1 MAQITRIEIANFLTE
16 GYGQGQQW
24 DPLYRGVTMRVF
36 GQSAAIQLDNGC
48 GKTSIVDSCIFLLS
62 QNKKLR
68 DRVKPRMAP
77 SDKSWTHIRIEFG
90 MKADGEDIAQAS
102 LITAEPDEFP
112 GANYVIGMV
121 WNRDVDQPRF
131 YRYQGLL
138 EDAPCYTRP
147 DEHTLQLVSNDAFRK
162 SVEKMPGAKW
172 DKWARISDWL
182 EEVRFFT
189 NLDVIQQNVEFQ
201 LKGGGDYSA
210 ELIKISP
217 RNGEMFDAAF
227 FREIVAPELLSHP
240 IGLEGKDNDDEQRF
254 EDGLLLSIKA
264 TTNAIL
270 DVAKRDDDLKQVSLA
285 LDRFDPVL
293 EQASEVVVAEKS
305 RTEEL
310 NKLTKTGGLL
320 RLLAERDPLPGIPV
334 VSRNASW
341 AKEPRIMQALSH
353 MVIDKR
359 EGVLISDEG
368 LSKLTGIQTGEINK
382 RSRGGVAI
390 DSQAIELAQHL
401 KILLP
406 KRDDNQDAAGIYQH
420 IDYKEHLK
428 NKDGRGGRQ
437 YAITCYPLDAAISL
451 LPALANLSGAR
462 TDGLSDIIT
471 RAFGIAG
478 SEIDTN
484 PYRKIRK
491 SINSELISANQNFS
505 AAEARLEIAQV
516 AYESILTEEQET
528 EESQIAY
535 EGFMARQTEF
545 PAELR
550 MFPLKAKDWAMQA
563 DKDARKMNEDHIE
576 RAASLKDAFTHW
588 ENVVTDHAPEMITD
602 ALLRLRGDHK
612 ALTTKNEHA
621 RSALQEAK
629 TNEQR
634 CKKALDESTGHL
646 KEAAAKHGEMQ
657 TLKLSESRYREIFGD
672 ADPSSINPQKEFRD
686 ASAIKI
692 KLEKEHDAAAHSQKN
707 IEELL
712 PQFKQFNEIFGDV
725 SPDGLDPVTHLRKR
739 EDEIKTEESIVNE
752 HVLLVEALD
761 IFNELQPN
769 TTPDQWLAD
778 IEKQRGDLGVEK
790 GTLDR
795 EIGEIKQELSDLDTY
810 AVADDRIYGGA
821 IAALKKENIPCQRLH
836 QVVMGASV
844 GARQKEVLALF
855 SAMLS
860 APVVPDI
867 QTAKQ
872 ATQLLENNRLTVPVF
887 VADTLKEFIRGG
899 SIILSEDLAQHL
911 FVGRCTKQVNILLD
925 PSLICAEKER
935 INVEVQAREARI
947 NKIKKTLEEI
957 APQSTL
963 LRTALTA
970 LDAIIKESVRRL
982 GEARKNVQRLND
994 DLPDIK
1000 RRAESMLLI
1009 SAAKSFLKLGGHEML
1024 RALCEDK
1031 LPALQT
1037 AIEDA
1042 TKALLTAESRN
1053 TDEAHEA
1060 RRNIQRFL
1068 DLGGEAKFVS
1078 LSATVTALTGK
1089 VSEFKRQHTEALD
1102 LATLLDEEAAD
1113 AQNKLTVSLGEFAL
1127 TQKVLEDAIA
1137 FDVGDNVQFMRTE
1150 QKERERLLEE
1160 TSKAATRLQGI
1171 DFVRAQAYANRSDDE
1186 SRSAADRK
1194 AQAESN
1200 RNQARQDKERYDKQ
1214 TIQLRAKIAEISPFL
1229 ELLDE
1234 TIGTLLV
1241 KYRKIA
1247 ELGPEIREHLLVDTE
1262 FLPEVSKIADQ
1273 IRLAV
1278 SPDCPSTNPDVRSLF
1293 SNLRSYIEVMEL
1305 NTKPYQSTDKELRN
1319 ARKAFQEKRDDFV
1332 NRAESGEIKGLHQNE
1347 IERIRKAET
1356 TDDIAN
1362 IRSLRQTIESQAQQ
1376 LGQELNQ
1383 YRQAVNTQKAANIEI
1398 LTNLANQA
1406 STNLVILDDVMKR
1419 TPSARF
1425 HVYVDIADNNR
1436 ISQIIESLI
1445 DEIEDR
1451 ERHAREKSMA
1461 PLNNELERR
1470 NITYKNII
1478 KERIYQNMFIEPKVE
1493 FCHPAIWH
1501 GERSRLVNEGPST
1514 GQLTA
1519 LMMMWIIKQAD
1530 YALTRVVRLYTSR
1543 KDQKQALR
1551 KMQRILFIDGL
1562 FSNLSD
1568 EDIING
1574 AFRGLREVSEGF
1586 QLIGFIHNP
1595 QYINNPDLFPAH
1607 LVGKKFATQ
1616 SDGKR
1621 RTFVAV
1627 KPWQEANGLGFFT
1640 SAFRKNPE
1648 LETDHARD

>member
-24 DPLYRGVTMRVF
+24 DPLYRGVTMRIF

-48 GKTSIVDSCIFLLS
+48 GKTSIVDSCIYLLS

-68 DRVKPRMAP
+68 ERVKPRMAP

-112 GANYVIGMV
+112 GTNYVIGMV

-147 DEHTLQLVSNDAFRK
+147 DEHTLQLVSNDTFRK
-162 SVEKMPGAKW
+162 SVEKMTGAKW
-172 DKWARISDWL
+172 DKWAKIPDWL
-182 EEVRFFT
+182 EEIRFFT

-210 ELIKISP
+210 ELIKINP
-217 RNGEMFDAAF
+217 RNGELFDAAF

-240 IGLEGKDNDDEQRF
+240 IGLDGKDNDDEQRF

-264 TTNAIL
+264 TTTAIL

-293 EQASEVVVAEKS
+293 EQASEVVMAEKS
-305 RTEEL
+305 RKEEL

-320 RLLAERDPLPGIPV
+320 RLLVERDPLPGIPV
-334 VSRNASW
+334 ISRNNSW

-359 EGVLISDEG
+359 EGILISDEG

-382 RSRGGVAI
+382 RSRDGVAI
-390 DSQAIELAQHL
+390 DSQAIDLVRHL
-401 KILLP
+401 K
-406 KRDDNQDAAGIYQH
+406 DFGGIENRASMSTTELQP
-420 IDYKEHLK
+420 IDKKEHLK
-428 NKDGRGGRQ
+428 ESARGQHRKYG
-437 YAITCYPLDAAISL
+437 ITGYSLDAATSL
-451 LPALANLSGAR
+451 LSALANLSDAH

-484 PYRKIRK
+484 PYRKIRR

-505 AAEARLEIAQV
+505 AADGRLEIAQA
-516 AYESILTEEQET
+516 AYESILTEEQEA
-528 EESQIAY
+528 EENQIAY
-535 EGFMARQTEF
+535 EGFMARQAEF
-545 PAELR
+545 PEELLTS
-550 MFPLKAKDWAMQA
+550 PLKAKDWAIQA
-563 DKDARKMNEDHIE
+563 DQDARKTNEDHIE
-576 RAASLKDAFTHW
+576 RAASLKEAFTHW
-588 ENVVTDHAPEMITD
+588 EDVVADHAPEMITD

-612 ALTTKNEHA
+612 TLTTKNEQA

-629 TNEQR
+629 THEQKR
-634 CKKALDESTGHL
+634 KKALEDSAGQLNEVAV
-646 KEAAAKHGEMQ
+646 KYGEMQ
-657 TLKLSESRYREIFGD
+657 ILKLSESRYREIFGD
-672 ADPSSINPQKEFRD
+672 ADPNSINPQKEFRD
-686 ASAIKI
+686 ASARKI
-692 KLEKEHDAAAHSQKN
+692 KLEKERDEAALSLKN

-712 PQFKQFNEIFGDV
+712 PQFKQFTEIFGNV
-725 SPDGLDPVTHLRKR
+725 SPDGLDPAADLRKR
-739 EDEIKTEESIVNE
+739 EAEINTEESVVNE
-752 HVLLVEALD
+752 HVMLVEALD
-761 IFNELQPN
+761 IFNELQPD
-769 TTPDQWLAD
+769 TTPSQWLAD

-790 GTLDR
+790 GTLDK
-795 EIGEIKQELSDLDTY
+795 EIGELKQELSDLNTY

-844 GARQKEVLALF
+844 GARQKEVLTLF

-872 ATQLLENNRLTVPVF
+872 ATQVLENNRLTVPVF
-887 VADTLKEFIRGG
+887 VADTLNEFIRGG
-899 SIILSEDLAQHL
+899 SIILSENLAQHL

-925 PSLICAEKER
+925 PSLIGAEKER
-935 INVEVQAREARI
+935 ITIEVQARKSRI
-947 NKIKKTLEEI
+947 DNIKTSLEEI
-957 APQSTL
+957 APQSTSV
-963 LRTALTA
+963 RTALTA

-982 GEARKNVQRLND
+982 GEARNNIQRLND
-994 DLPDIK
+994 DFPVIK
-1000 RRAESMLLI
+1000 RRAESVLLI
-1009 SAAKSFLKLGGHEML
+1009 SATKLFLELGGHEMI
-1024 RALCEDK
+1024 RALCKDK

-1037 AIEDA
+1037 AINDA
-1042 TKALLTAESRN
+1042 AKVLLTAESRN
-1053 TDEAHEA
+1053 TDEAHEV

-1068 DLGGEAKFVS
+1068 KLGGEAEFVS
-1078 LSATVTALTGK
+1078 LSATVTALTEK

-1102 LATLLDEEAAD
+1102 LANRLEGVSTDT
-1113 AQNKLTVSLGEFAL
+1113 QNKLTASLSKFAL
-1127 TQKVLEDAIA
+1127 SQKSLEDAIA
-1137 FDVGDNVQFMRTE
+1137 FDVVDNVQFMRTE

-1160 TSKAATRLQGI
+1160 TSKAAIRLQGI
-1171 DFVRAQAYANRSDDE
+1171 DFARAQAFAGRTDDE

-1194 AQAESN
+1194 AQAESK
-1200 RNQARQDKERYDKQ
+1200 RNQAKQDKDRYEKQ
-1214 TIQLRAKIAEISPFL
+1214 AIQLRAKIAEISPFL

-1234 TIGTLLV
+1234 TIGTLLS

-1262 FLPEVSKIADQ
+1262 FLPEVIEIADQ
-1273 IRLAV
+1273 IRLSV
-1278 SPDCPSTNPDVRSLF
+1278 SPDSPSTNSDVRSLF
-1293 SNLRSYIEVMEL
+1293 GNLRSYIEVMEL
-1305 NTKPYQSTDKELRN
+1305 NTKPYQSADKELRN
-1319 ARKAFQEKRDDFV
+1319 TRKAFQEKRDDFV
-1332 NRAESGEIKGLHQNE
+1332 SRAESGEIKGLHQNE

-1356 TDDIAN
+1356 IDDIAN
-1362 IRSLRQTIESQAQQ
+1362 VRSLRQTIESQAQQ

-1425 HVYVDIADNNR
+1425 HVHVDIADNNR

-1451 ERHAREKSMA
+1451 ERLAREKSTA

-1493 FCHPAIWH
+1493 FCHPAIWN
-1501 GERSRLVNEGPST
+1501 GERRRLVNEGPST

-1616 SDGKR
+1616 ADGKR

-1627 KPWQEANGLGFFT
+1627 KPWQEANGMGFFT

-1648 LETDHARD
+1648 LEADHARS